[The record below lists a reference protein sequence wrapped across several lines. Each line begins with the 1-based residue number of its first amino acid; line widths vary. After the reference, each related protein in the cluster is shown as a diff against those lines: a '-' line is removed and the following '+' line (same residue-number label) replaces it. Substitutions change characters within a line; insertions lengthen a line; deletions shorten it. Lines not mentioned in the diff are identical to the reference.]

1 MGAIQK
7 LNVLRLRRLA
17 FALATLAL
25 LASPLA
31 SGAPALGASQAP
43 GGWPARTASVLN
55 VRDEGHLRYLKS
67 SGTLL
72 IDEGAA
78 TGTIPGRV
86 RVFFNYDGSP
96 KVSARFTIYGAHG
109 TLTGSAAAQLSNPDT
124 PRPSFRGSLSLTGG
138 SGIYAHARGRGEMF
152 GVFYRRGYGM
162 IVQTIGR
169 LRY

>member
-1 MGAIQK
+1 MGNIRK
-7 LNVLRLRRLA
+7 LNVSQIRRLT
-17 FALATLAL
+17 FAAAALTLLTSAQ
-25 LASPLA
+25 
-31 SGAPALGASQAP
+31 ALG
-43 GGWPARTASVLN
+43 SVLN
-55 VRDEGHLRYLKS
+55 VRDEGRLRYLKS

-72 IDEGAA
+72 IDEGTA

-96 KVSARFTIYGAHG
+96 EVSARFTIYGAHG
-109 TLTGSAAAQLSNPDT
+109 TLTGSAAARLSNPNT

-138 SGIYAHARGRGEMF
+138 SGIYAHARGSGEMF

>member
-1 MGAIQK
+1 MRVMQT
-7 LNVLRLRRLA
+7 LNVLPPRRLT
-17 FALATLAL
+17 FAAAALAL
-25 LASPLA
+25 LACA
-31 SGAPALGASQAP
+31 QAP
-43 GGWPARTASVLN
+43 GTSARAPTALAAGVLN
-55 VRDEGHLRYLKS
+55 VRDEGRLRFVKS

-86 RVFFNYDGSP
+86 RVLFNYDGSP
-96 KVSARFTIYGAHG
+96 DVSARFTIYGAHG
-109 TLTGSAAAQLSNPDT
+109 TLSGSAAAQLSSPNS

-138 SGIYAHARGRGEMF
+138 SGRYAHARGSGEMF

-169 LRY
+169 LRD